1 MDFFPD
7 VVFTF
12 SLFGQKIEVTES
24 VAVTWVIMTV
34 FSITAFL
41 GSRDLKLVPRGFQN
55 ITEIFID
62 SITWLVDTVMGA
74 KYRGFVPYIGTL
86 VLYLTAANL
95 IGLIT
100 LRPPTA
106 DLSSTLALSAIT
118 FVLIQYYGIKAKG
131 MKNYLKGF
139 IEPIPFMLPL
149 NIIGELANPFSMAFR
164 LFGNILGGFIILTL
178 LYRAAPILLPLP
190 LHAYF
195 DVFAGVLQTF
205 IFSMLTMTF
214 LVMAMD

>member
-12 SLFGQKIEVTES
+12 SMFGQRMEVTES
-24 VAVTWVIMTV
+24 VTVTWIIMAV
-34 FSITAFL
+34 FGITAFL
-41 GSRDLKLVPRGFQN
+41 SSRNLKVVPRGFQN
-55 ITEIFID
+55 IVEIFVE
-62 SITWLVDTVMGA
+62 STTWLVDTTMGT

-86 VLYLTAANL
+86 TLYLTAANL

-106 DLSSTLALSAIT
+106 DLSTTLALSTIT
-118 FVLIQYYGIKAKG
+118 FALTQYYGIKVKG

-178 LYRAAPILLPLP
+178 LYRAAPILLPVP